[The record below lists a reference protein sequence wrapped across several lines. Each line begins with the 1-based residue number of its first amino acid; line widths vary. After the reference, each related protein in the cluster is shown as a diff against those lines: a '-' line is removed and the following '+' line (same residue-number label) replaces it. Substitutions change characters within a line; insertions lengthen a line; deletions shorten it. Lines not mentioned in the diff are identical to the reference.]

1 MAPPLELA
9 RLMAYAFQA
18 TGRRRLLE
26 EDIVRLVAHERR
38 WLSPSRVRALVQLA
52 RDGGVLRA
60 AGAHAFEFS
69 DEYGGLTLPIDYRPD
84 LAILESG
91 VVAAAPVTDLPLF
104 RQVVRFIS
112 EGTQRSEPEV
122 VSAINSYQEEV
133 GGLLRAEVAALVV
146 GRLYDLDVSRFYD
159 AAEAHLRHGHA
170 KGAK

>member
-1 MAPPLELA
+1 MAPPVELA

-38 WLSPSRVRALVQLA
+38 WLSPSRVRAVVQLA
-52 RDGGVLRA
+52 RDSGVLRA
-60 AGAHAFEFS
+60 AGAHAFEFA
-69 DEYGGLTLPIDYRPD
+69 DEYASLSLPIDYRPD
-84 LAILESG
+84 LASLESG
-91 VVAAAPVTDLPLF
+91 VSAAAPAAELPLF

-112 EGTQRSEPEV
+112 ERTQRSEPEV

-146 GRLYDLDVSRFYD
+146 GRLYELDVSPFYE
-159 AAEAHLRHGHA
+159 AAESQLRQGLA
-170 KGAK
+170 KGAR